1 MILVFVLFFKL
12 YGSMKP
18 YETCDLTI
26 HNPAS
31 GSLIWNQNTHTHTH
45 ALWRNTEIREEGGIL
60 TSREETHLHI
70 CGESKEQRHENVA
83 QSPNKNKPCL
93 HFTNFS
99 HRLWS
104 LQDPWLRARREIKWS
119 RFFYFDLIWT
129 KMQELIPP
137 KEHWCQDS
145 HYGAEFLLPLFKI
158 IKGNR
163 VWCIETW
170 QII

>member
-31 GSLIWNQNTHTHTH
+31 GSLIWNQNTHTHTRYEEI
-45 ALWRNTEIREEGGIL
+45 LRLEKKEEFWRAGRKLTCTYVARAKNNDMKMLHSRQIKTSHVCIL
-60 TSREETHLHI
+60 PTSPI
-70 CGESKEQRHENVA
+70 VFG
-83 QSPNKNKPCL
+83 P
-93 HFTNFS
+93 
-99 HRLWS
+99 
-104 LQDPWLRARREIKWS
+104 S
-119 RFFYFDLIWT
+119 RTRDWGRDGKSNEAGFYFDLIWT